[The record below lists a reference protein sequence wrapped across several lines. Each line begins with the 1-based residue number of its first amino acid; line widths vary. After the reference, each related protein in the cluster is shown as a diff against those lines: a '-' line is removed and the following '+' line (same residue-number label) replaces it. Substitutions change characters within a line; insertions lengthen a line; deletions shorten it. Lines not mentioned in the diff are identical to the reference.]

1 MTESKEETMN
11 ESKNNAILAAARAVI
26 DEADFRTA
34 MHGHECIVRFAEPG
48 EAPHAQSRVL
58 HMGARE
64 AGLPKA
70 YQKKAPFVAFSR
82 HEWVINNEPLVV
94 AECRQGVCVLIGD
107 MIRVRQGRG
116 TSLVCEKLVNGRWQ

>member
-1 MTESKEETMN
+1 MNDSMEEL
-11 ESKNNAILAAARAVI
+11 KAARAAI
-26 DEADFRTA
+26 EAARAIIGAARFRTA
-34 MHGHECIVRFAEPG
+34 MHDHETVVRFAEPG
-48 EAPHAQSRVL
+48 EKPHAQSRVL
-58 HMGARE
+58 HVGARE

-107 MIRVRQGRG
+107 MRVRQGRG